1 MSGICTLHAA
11 SEFEGRNELKHALH
25 AARREAELFLQVKS
39 ENMVWAAGTLGTR
52 ISAAIRAC
60 IAGHA
65 APMNAMQ
72 RRGLAAASPAA
83 GASTSGRTIVAA
95 PFQRPCQPTGTRRA
109 TAAWADNAAA
119 AIRVNSACV
128 RRLLHLRPAAVAA
141 RDDAATEEAA
151 DGVVGAEYDLSPDVF
166 EEGAPPLPKVSRG
179 SKVLCPGMLTLL

>member
-1 MSGICTLHAA
+1 M
-11 SEFEGRNELKHALH
+11 
-25 AARREAELFLQVKS
+25 
-39 ENMVWAAGTLGTR
+39 WAAGTLGTR

-83 GASTSGRTIVAA
+83 GASTSGRTVVAA
-95 PFQRPCQPTGTRRA
+95 PVQRPCQPAGTRRA

-141 RDDAATEEAA
+141 KDDAATEEAA

-179 SKVLCPGMLTLL
+179 SRCCGKPEYADSAATAEQQQSLRPAVMQKQSEGSDACRHGAQRC